1 MMSRVIQL
9 STHYNLLTAK
19 QKKVYT
25 AIETFIKLNSI
36 PPTVREIGDMIGEK
50 TPGSVQGIL
59 NRLEKKGVIKRQIGM
74 ARSIKLISS
83 DDELYANP
91 VYVPEIKKI
100 TSRNIDNIL
109 NMYNIVK
116 YQPIS
121 PDIVSSAENCFIT
134 SCPDNS
140 VGENGI
146 NQTDMLLIQMQAD
159 LEDGNIILVLFDN
172 YLLLRRYYATP
183 QQGKILLKAD
193 NDFLN
198 KEIFNE
204 DEVIIVGK
212 LIARFSKY

>member
-1 MMSRVIQL
+1 M